1 MEPIMTPSRR
11 KFLALLGGGVILAAA
26 PVGYAVTRQPRTALL
41 PWEQAGS
48 YSDPR
53 ERALSFA
60 LLAPNP
66 HNRQPW
72 IADLTRADE
81 VTLLADPERLL
92 PHTDPFD
99 RQITIGMGCF
109 LEILRMAAAEDG
121 YALEIALFP
130 EGTDAQAVA
139 GRPVARCRFV
149 ADAAMPR
156 DPLFAHIRARRSL
169 KEPYD
174 TARAVPDNALV
185 ALGAVVR
192 QSRLGAT
199 NAPDE
204 VAQLRALSGQALRIE
219 VETPRTYQESIDLFR
234 IGHREVDAN
243 PDGLEFTGP
252 MMETLRLTGLF
263 TREQAADPASTAFRT
278 GLDMLMA
285 QTDTAMAHLWLAT
298 PGNSRNEQIGAG
310 MDWVRVNLAAT
321 AMGLGMQPLSQA
333 LQEYPEVA
341 GLYGDIHQRL
351 ARNGER
357 LQMFARLGYGPQV
370 PPTPRWPL
378 ETRLVRS

>member
-1 MEPIMTPSRR
+1 MTPSRR
-11 KFLALLGGGVILAAA
+11 KFLTLLGGGVILAAA
-26 PVGYAVTRQPRTALL
+26 SAGYAVTRSPRTALL
-41 PWEQAGS
+41 PWEQAGG

-53 ERALSFA
+53 ARALSFA

-92 PHTDPFD
+92 PQTDPFD

-109 LEILRMAAAEDG
+109 LELLRMAAAEDG
-121 YALEIALFP
+121 YRLDITLFP
-130 EGTDAQAVA
+130 EGSDDMAIAA
-139 GRPVARCRFV
+139 HPVARCRFV
-149 ADAAMPR
+149 ADAGVAR
-156 DPLFAHIRARRSL
+156 DPLFAEVRARRSL

-174 TARAVPDNALV
+174 TARAVPASALA

-192 QSRLGAT
+192 HSRVDAT
-199 NAPDE
+199 NAPDR
-204 VAQLRALSGQALRIE
+204 VAELRALSSAALRIE
-219 VETPRTYQESIDLFR
+219 VETPRTFQESIDLFR

-252 MMETLRLTGLF
+252 MMEALRLSGLF
-263 TREQAADPASTAFRT
+263 SREAAADPRSTAFRT
-278 GLDMLMA
+278 GLDIVLA
-285 QTDTAMAHLWLAT
+285 QTETAMAHLWLAT
-298 PGNSRNEQIGAG
+298 PGNSRTEQIGAG

-321 AMGLGMQPLSQA
+321 ALGLGIQPLSQF

-341 GLYGDIHQRL
+341 TLNDQIHQRL

-357 LQMFARLGYGPQV
+357 LQMFARLGYGPDV

-378 ETRLVRS
+378 ESRLVRS

>member
-1 MEPIMTPSRR
+1 MTPSRR
-11 KFLALLGGGVILAAA
+11 KFLTLLGGGVILAAA
-26 PVGYAVTRQPRTALL
+26 PVGYAVTRSPQTALR
-41 PWEQAGS
+41 PWDLAGS

-72 IADLTRADE
+72 IADLTRAGE
-81 VTLLADPERLL
+81 VTLLVDPERLL

-109 LEILRMAAAEDG
+109 LELLRMAAAEDG
-121 YALEIALFP
+121 HALAIELFP
-130 EGTDAQAVA
+130 EGSDDRAVA
-139 GRPVARCRFV
+139 TRPLARCRFI
-149 ADAAMPR
+149 ADPSVTR
-156 DPLFAHIRARRSL
+156 DPLFAQVRARRSL

-174 TARAVPDNALV
+174 TARRVPDSALA
-185 ALGAVVR
+185 ALGAVVGH
-192 QSRLGAT
+192 SRLGAT
-199 NAPDE
+199 NEPGA
-204 VAQLRALSGQALRIE
+204 VAELRALSGAALRIE
-219 VETPRTYQESIDLFR
+219 VETPRTYQERIDLFR

-252 MMETLRLTGLF
+252 MMEALRLTGLF

-298 PGNSRNEQIGAG
+298 PGNSRTEQIGAG

-321 AMGLGMQPLSQA
+321 ALGLGIHPLSQA

-351 ARNGER
+351 AQDGER
-357 LQMFARLGYGPQV
+357 LQMFARLGFGPQV